1 MHVAIKRGR
10 GGIALV
16 VHVIAHV
23 THQLPTCIISDV
35 SLMSSLTMSGHIEGG
50 SLDSAAQGKSRKD
63 ENEIDYNPTSLA
75 GQISVK
81 EMGTRAKSEPEGQKS
96 QPTTTEQT
104 NQSTNTDSF
113 SADYALENMA
123 YRPTTAQN
131 SDIFE
136 QLIVCV
142 RKHIPDELHSVILS
156 AADAILEVL
165 KGDTSMTQ
173 QKAEIEKLLSLTLDE
188 EQFTELSGY
197 ASQITDFGEREGEEE
212 SGDIVAVEFEEDG
225 AQDQFAYTGMAD
237 DLITDNLAAAED
249 TKAESVPEGED
260 MPHAIVVAPGQEK
273 EGEKENGGK
282 EGEGSALTLGDITP
296 DFLFSRLSAAA
307 PETDADEIRET
318 CKKISRVLNDSEI
331 AGEDLEQRLM
341 AATDFRYLDFVHMC
355 MEQRWRIVFGV
366 KLKQNRAKALEQMR
380 AMGLEELEREA
391 SGAKK
396 RAAAEPAR
404 ERKRPRTEER
414 EDDTETLEERDTKAT
429 RATKSTKSTKATKA
443 TNAKDTLD
451 NTDGTA
457 TKTTEQNLR
466 IVDLGALAFDQ
477 GAHLMASAKI
487 SLPKGSYQQNKKQYD
502 IISVPA
508 PTPPPPAA
516 EPLVSIAEMPE
527 WAQAAFP
534 AGETATLNRIQSQI
548 YPKAFLSDENLLLCA
563 PTGAGKTNVAMLAL
577 LRVLGNNRDASGRV
591 MVKKFKCVYIAPLKA
606 LVAEQTREFLRRLTL
621 FGVVVKE
628 LTGDLA
634 LSAREI
640 REAQVLVT
648 TPEKWDVV
656 TRKEPHFARLVQ
668 LVVLDEI
675 HLLHDERGPVLESI
689 VVRAKRA
696 AHARLVGLSATL
708 PNYEDVALFLGVR
721 AAGLFYFDA
730 SFRPCPLQQE
740 YIGIKEKKAIRK
752 VAAMND
758 ACFEKVASSVA
769 QGHQV
774 IVFVHLRKDTVR
786 TAQFLAARAEAEGVR
801 TVRSDGA
808 REILAQ
814 EAAAAKNKNLAEI
827 LPSGF
832 AVHHAGLA
840 RADRSAVED
849 LFAQGHVQVLV
860 STATLAWGV
869 NLPAHTVIIKGTD
882 TYSPEKGSWVQL
894 LPQDILQMLGRA
906 GRPRYDKLGEG
917 VIITAHDELQY
928 YLAVL
933 NQQLPIESQL
943 MARLADC
950 INAEVA
956 LGAVDCR
963 AAACDWLAQ
972 TYLYIRML
980 RSPRLYQVGAEYAGD
995 TALEQKRADL
1005 AHSALVL
1012 LAQHRLVDYDPQTGK
1027 TAATELG
1034 RIAANFYISYTTA
1047 AAYHSALRPWMSEID
1062 LLGVFARADEFRFVP
1077 VRAEEK
1083 VEVARLADQVPIP
1096 LKEAPDR
1103 PRAKIGVLLQA
1114 HVSRLRLDGFALL
1127 ADMVYV
1133 TQSGGRLLR
1142 ALFEMCRSRRWAQLA
1157 HAALCLCKLVELR
1170 MWQAASPFRQFGD
1183 LAPDQVVRAAEASHL
1198 PFSSYFDLSPAELA
1212 EAINFR
1218 GHSAQAHQLLAQYP
1232 RFELEARA
1240 HPVSADLVRVLVRL
1254 APNWT
1259 WNAKVH
1265 ARTERFWLTVEDGD
1279 GERIL
1284 HDEEVRVSQDTV
1296 GRDLFVDCVVAVSEP
1311 LAPAL
1316 FVCVASESWLHS
1328 QWRAPVALFDTRMPK
1343 APLAPTK
1350 LADATVPTAA
1360 LDLEGQGLGIPH
1372 LNRMQTQC
1380 LHSVFRTN
1388 ENVFVGAPKGTG
1400 KTVLAQLALLACWRQ
1415 NKQRAVYIQPTQ
1427 ALVDAR
1433 AREWAALF
1441 APLTDPPK
1449 NVARLTGD
1457 AAADARILALNHL
1470 VLATPEQFDAVSR
1483 RWRLRRALQD
1493 LGVVIAD
1500 DVHLL
1505 GARPAYEV
1513 VLARLRLMAGQGVN
1527 VRVVALG
1534 LPVLYGRE
1542 MALWLG
1548 CAKEHT
1554 YNFVDAPDGA
1564 REVRLEPLG
1573 ARADASACAKFV
1585 AASSQCVAFVPT
1597 HAAAAEL
1604 VAAIAEVV
1612 EENGKNDKNDKN
1624 GKNGT
1629 KDQALPDLS
1638 AGNIADGAAR
1648 RALGRGVGLLHE
1660 NLVPADRAHIVRLF
1674 SKGQVRVLV
1683 ATRPAAAYAPPSRD
1697 VAVFGTLAPELT
1709 HLGAYFLSDV
1719 AEMVGCARGGRALI
1733 FAPAP
1738 QLAYY
1743 ARFVAAPLPVES
1755 ALDSSLAA
1763 PFAYEVA
1770 VRTFRSKQDAVDWLT
1785 YTWLYRRLAQN
1796 PSFYGLKD
1804 VSHLGVSEFLS
1815 ELVESTLES
1824 LAEGGLIEVNEDDE
1838 DDEERSDDEDDEEL
1852 SPLNG
1857 AMIASHYNVS
1867 PQAVAA
1873 FAGLSAKDRLRGIFS
1888 AVVSAPEFES
1898 LPVRADELPIL
1909 TRLSSAVPLKLAP
1922 ESDLGLPH
1930 TKAFLLLQAYLSRI
1944 SVSGDLASDQ
1954 RTVLEKSLPLV
1965 FACTDTL
1972 SSEGHLNAL
1981 QAMDLAQ
1988 MLVQGMWNSE
1998 SPLRQLPHV
2007 TQETLA
2013 RAKKYNVESV
2023 YDIMALEDEE
2033 RDDVL
2038 QLPEEKLNDVA
2049 CFVNKYPNIDI
2060 LYEMDV
2066 AEPLTAGEQKQ
2077 ITITVERDEEMED
2090 LLVESATF
2098 PFPKQE
2104 GWWLVVGDA
2113 TLRQLYAIKK
2123 ISVAHETQ
2131 LVTMLFS
2138 VPTPGKHK
2146 LTVWCMCDSYIDAD
2160 KEMEVEVEVV

>member
-1 MHVAIKRGR
+1 
-10 GGIALV
+10 
-16 VHVIAHV
+16 
-23 THQLPTCIISDV
+23 
-35 SLMSSLTMSGHIEGG
+35 MSGHIEGG
-50 SLDSAAQGKSRKD
+50 SLDSVAQGKSQKD

-96 QPTTTEQT
+96 QPPTTEQT

-113 SADYALENMA
+113 SEDYALENMA

-142 RKHIPDELHSVILS
+142 RKHIPDESHSVILS

-165 KGDTSMTQ
+165 KGDTGMTQ

-197 ASQITDFGEREGEEE
+197 ASQITDFGEREEEEE

-225 AQDQFAYTGMAD
+225 AQDQFADTGMAD
-237 DLITDNLAAAED
+237 DIIPDNLEAAED

-273 EGEKENGGK
+273 EGEEENGGK
-282 EGEGSALTLGDITP
+282 EAEGSALNLGDITP

-331 AGEDLEQRLM
+331 AGENLEQRLM

-396 RAAAEPAR
+396 RAATEVAG
-404 ERKRPRTEER
+404 ERKRARTEETR
-414 EDDTETLEERDTKAT
+414 DIEETSTEDVINTKDIPEDTSDTSENT
-429 RATKSTKSTKATKA
+429 TTDKST
-443 TNAKDTLD
+443 
-451 NTDGTA
+451 
-457 TKTTEQNLR
+457 ELR
-466 IVDLGALAFDQ
+466 VVDLGALAFDQ

-508 PTPPPPAA
+508 PTPTPPPPAA
-516 EPLVSIAEMPE
+516 EPLVSVAEMPE

-606 LVAEQTREFLRRLTL
+606 LVAEQTREFSRRLTS

-628 LTGDLA
+628 LTGDSA

-708 PNYEDVALFLGVR
+708 PNYEDVASFLGVR

-774 IVFVHLRKDTVR
+774 IVFVHSRKDTVR

-840 RADRSAVED
+840 RPDRSAVED

-894 LPQDILQMLGRA
+894 SPQDILQMLGRA
-906 GRPRYDKLGEG
+906 GRPRYDKSGEG

-956 LGAVDCR
+956 SGAVDCR

-995 TALEQKRADL
+995 TALERKRADL

-1157 HAALCLCKLVELR
+1157 HAALSLCKSVESR

-1240 HPVSADLVRVLVRL
+1240 HPVSADLVRVSVRL

-1328 QWRAPVALFDTRMPK
+1328 QWRAPVQFFDVRMPK
-1343 APLAPTK
+1343 APSAPTK
-1350 LADATVPTAA
+1350 LADATVPLSA
-1360 LDLEGQGLGIPH
+1360 LDLEVKDLGIPH

-1483 RWRLRRALQD
+1483 RWRSRRALQD

-1505 GARPAYEV
+1505 GARPAYEA

-1534 LPVLYGRE
+1534 SPVLYGRE
-1542 MALWLG
+1542 MASWLG

-1573 ARADASACAKFV
+1573 ARADAAACAKFV
-1585 AASSQCVAFVPT
+1585 AASRQCVAFAPT
-1597 HAAAAEL
+1597 HVAAAEL
-1604 VAAIAEVV
+1604 VAAIVEVV
-1612 EENGKNDKNDKN
+1612 EENGKSDKNGKNGENGKNDKNDTNDKNDKN
-1624 GKNGT
+1624 GSN
-1629 KDQALPDLS
+1629 DQASPDLS

-1674 SKGQVRVLV
+1674 SKGQLRVLV
-1683 ATRPAAAYAPPSRD
+1683 ATRPTAAYAPPSRD
-1697 VAVFGTLAPELT
+1697 VAVFGTSASELT
-1709 HLGAYFLSDV
+1709 HSGAYFLSDV

-1755 ALDSSLAA
+1755 ALDGSLAA

-1824 LAEGGLIEVNEDDE
+1824 LAEGGLLEVNEDDDE
-1838 DDEERSDDEDDEEL
+1838 DEDRSDDEDDEEL

-1873 FAGLSAKDRLRGIFS
+1873 FAALSAKDRLRGIFS

-1922 ESDLGLPH
+1922 ESDLGSPH

-2023 YDIMALEDEE
+2023 YDIMALEDKE

-2038 QLPEEKLNDVA
+2038 QLQEEKLNDVA

-2060 LYEMDV
+2060 SYEMDV

-2113 TLRQLYAIKK
+2113 TSRQLYAIKK

-2131 LVTMLFS
+2131 SVTMSFS